1 MITTVYTRIK
11 NQPFLNLT
19 PSPSPFYAPQESQT
33 RYQSG
38 YQPERKKKKKNRE
51 TKDAIVV
58 PVRLPLSCKTPK
70 LLLPFYNAI
79 A

>member
-1 MITTVYTRIK
+1 MRLK
-11 NQPFLNLT
+11 NPKPGINQGIN
-19 PSPSPFYAPQESQT
+19 PSE
-33 RYQSG
+33 
-38 YQPERKKKKKNRE
+38 KKKKKNRE